1 MARDMRAA
9 RIFGGAFAIFG
20 ASLIAGGA
28 NAQQAG
34 GSGAPPAVPVGVIT
48 LDRHAVPRVVNL
60 PGRAVAYQQADIVP
74 RVGGIITKVLY
85 TAGKKLKAGD
95 PMFQL
100 DTATYQAA
108 VDSDQAALDKAQA
121 AIPTDQA
128 NYDRAV
134 KLEGQGYTAAQVA
147 GYKSTLEEDQ
157 ASVKAAQAALDYAK
171 VQLGWTTVRSPIAGY
186 PAVPVVTVGNV
197 VTASQSTAL
206 TTVTRLNPIDVDVLE
221 PSASILSIRKLIEEG
236 TMTPSSKV
244 EAKLTLE
251 NGEVYT
257 STGQLVA
264 PAPTVSTST
273 GTVSIRF
280 RFENPKR
287 QILPGMF
294 LQAQVRL
301 GTVQG
306 FLIPQ
311 EAADVTSDGQISVY
325 LVKNGHA
332 VAQTLT
338 ETGSYQNQ
346 WVVTSG
352 LQDGDKLIVDGLK
365 YMAAGRPVTPVPA
378 TVGKDGAVTRHGG
391 GAKAKSAAP
400 AAAKN

>member
-1 MARDMRAA
+1 T
-9 RIFGGAFAIFG
+9 I
-20 ASLIAGGA
+20 LP
-28 NAQQAG
+28 
-34 GSGAPPAVPVGVIT
+34 PPATDP
-48 LDRHAVPRVVNL
+48 
-60 PGRAVAYQQADIVP
+60 
-74 RVGGIITKVLY
+74 TKVLY
-85 TAGKKLKAGD
+85 TSGKKLQAGD

-100 DTATYQAA
+100 DTATYQAT

-128 NYDRAV
+128 NYDRAL

-186 PAVPVVTVGNV
+186 PAVPSVTDGNV
-197 VTASQSTAL
+197 VTASQNTAL
-206 TTVTRLNPIDVDVLE
+206 TTVTRLDPIEVDVLE
-221 PSASILSIRKLIEEG
+221 PSASILSIRKLVDEG
-236 TMTPSSKV
+236 KMTPSSQIV
-244 EAKLTLE
+244 AKLTLE

-264 PAPTVSTST
+264 PAPTVSTTT

-280 RFENPKR
+280 RFDNPHR

-294 LQAQVRL
+294 LHAQVQL

-311 EAADVTSDGQISVY
+311 EAANVTSDGKITVF
-325 LVKNGHA
+325 LEKNGRA
-332 VAQTLT
+332 ASQTLT

-352 LQDGDKLIVDGLK
+352 LEDGDKLIVDGLK
-365 YMAAGRPVTPVPA
+365 YMGAGRPVAPVPA
-378 TVGKDGAVTRHGG
+378 TVGKDGAVTRQNG
-391 GAKAKSAAP
+391 GANAKSAAP